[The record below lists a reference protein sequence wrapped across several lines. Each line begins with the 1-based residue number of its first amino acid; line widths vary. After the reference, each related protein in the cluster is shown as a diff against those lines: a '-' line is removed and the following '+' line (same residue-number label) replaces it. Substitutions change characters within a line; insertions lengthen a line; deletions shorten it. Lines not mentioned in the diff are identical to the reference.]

1 MITTIIILSILNLC
15 LGYAMYN
22 ILKKYET
29 LEDENEFVNEYIN
42 RLQEDLKNTVN
53 GMKEIDTK
61 GSFES
66 DDETGTIFSQLKNMI
81 TDIETN
87 YLLEGDSQS
96 GKEEEE
102 KV

>member
-1 MITTIIILSILNLC
+1 
-15 LGYAMYN
+15 MYN